1 MQAFKIALDYFTQLK
16 PFLVFR
22 LCLDFLAFSCCGSS
36 LANLPLNFAAHPMAQ
51 IAQNVTQRI
60 SENTRTHAKQLR
72 TRRINSAFAV
82 SLKFRR
88 RVSVFNFIIYAE
100 TPVCVCVPVCLSA
113 Y

>member
-1 MQAFKIALDYFTQLK
+1 
-16 PFLVFR
+16 
-22 LCLDFLAFSCCGSS
+22 
-36 LANLPLNFAAHPMAQ
+36 MAQ